1 MRKLNQLKLRN
12 CYRSS
17 IELAKKRLLRTLID
31 TDDMAV
37 YYCSALIDQGNH
49 NSLGK
54 LIFSFSTKD
63 RLEIQSVIL
72 NFCYHFCNLWNENQV
87 QRNEVCLKQI
97 LSAIELMP
105 SRQLDHFKVLFIL
118 SSLNKKEREKS
129 KEKEQMVGKY
139 FFYQAEDCNF
149 NKLYL
154 SDPCRYI

>member
-1 MRKLNQLKLRN
+1 
-12 CYRSS
+12 
-17 IELAKKRLLRTLID
+17 
-31 TDDMAV
+31 MAV

-118 SSLNKKEREKS
+118 SSLNKKERKKVKKRNRWWANIS
-129 KEKEQMVGKY
+129 FIKPRTVISTSFIFQTHAGTFK
-139 FFYQAEDCNF
+139 A
-149 NKLYL
+149 
-154 SDPCRYI
+154 SIT